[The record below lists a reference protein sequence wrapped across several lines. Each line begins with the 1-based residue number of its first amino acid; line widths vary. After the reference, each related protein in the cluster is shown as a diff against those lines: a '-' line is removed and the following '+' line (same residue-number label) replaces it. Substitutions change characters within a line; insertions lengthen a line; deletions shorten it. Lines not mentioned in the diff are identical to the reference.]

1 MKKKDKQNEVIY
13 LKDKMY
19 ELQLEAATRA
29 VEEVN
34 AVLEA
39 NGITG
44 QIEKLPAKGFFDVYN
59 KICADLS
66 RAESIDIKGLD
77 IEGNFSKAKEYIA
90 NTIRVY
96 LGDAE
101 DKYKA
106 AKNNGFN
113 FASSVLEYELVMNS
127 ITSGAIWRKENGEQD
142 LANSPLMKDIDVF
155 CVDPSDNNILDGD
168 QIVFENGRSLDGR
181 FFTSTSV
188 TGVQPVFRRED
199 GGLFIVVHILET
211 LEAPT
216 EEPIFAVRS
225 SDSENVSKNIFLAQ
239 EKGYKFFLLPNSKGK
254 QGDGLY
260 VESMKKGSAGELV
273 KIISCE
279 IVGDKNFIANFCGEV
294 KVDDVL
300 FNVIKK
306 DGYGEDIKSA
316 TLLLRKA

>member
-1 MKKKDKQNEVIY
+1 MKNNKQNEVIY
-13 LKDKMY
+13 LKDSMY
-19 ELQLEAATRA
+19 ELQLEAATHA
-29 VEEVN
+29 VEKVN
-34 AVLEA
+34 TILEA

-44 QIEKLPAKGFFDVYN
+44 SIEKLPAKGFFDVYN

-90 NTIRVY
+90 NTIRTY
-96 LGDAE
+96 LGDVE
-101 DKYKA
+101 DKYEA
-106 AKNNGFN
+106 AKNSGFN
-113 FASSVLEYELVMNS
+113 FASSILEYELVMNS
-127 ITSGAIWRKENGEQD
+127 ITSGAIWKKQNGEQD
-142 LANSPLMKDIDVF
+142 LSSSPLMKDIDVF
-155 CVDPSDNNILDGD
+155 CIDPSSNNIVNGD
-168 QIVFENGRSLDGR
+168 QVVFENGRSLDGR
-181 FFTSTSV
+181 FFTSTSI

-225 SDSENVSKNIFLAQ
+225 NDSENVSKNIFLAQ
-239 EKGYKFFLLPNSKGK
+239 EKGYRFFLLPNSRGK

-260 VESMKKGSAGELV
+260 VESMKEGSAGQLV
-273 KIISCE
+273 KIISCD
-279 IVGDKNFIANFCGEV
+279 IVGDKTFINNFCGEV

>member
-1 MKKKDKQNEVIY
+1 MKKNKKQEIIY
-13 LKDKMY
+13 LKDSMY

-34 AVLEA
+34 AVLAE

-44 QIEKLPAKGFFDVYN
+44 NIEKLSAKGFFDVYN

-90 NTIRVY
+90 NTVRMY

-101 DKYKA
+101 DKYEA
-106 AKNNGFN
+106 AKNSGFN

-127 ITSGAIWRKENGEQD
+127 ITSGAIWRRENGEQD

-155 CVDPSDNNILDGD
+155 CIDPSDNNILDGD
-168 QIVFENGRSLDGR
+168 QVVFKKGRSLDGR

-216 EEPIFAVRS
+216 
-225 SDSENVSKNIFLAQ
+225 
-239 EKGYKFFLLPNSKGK
+239 
-254 QGDGLY
+254 
-260 VESMKKGSAGELV
+260 
-273 KIISCE
+273 
-279 IVGDKNFIANFCGEV
+279 
-294 KVDDVL
+294 
-300 FNVIKK
+300 
-306 DGYGEDIKSA
+306 
-316 TLLLRKA
+316 

>member
-1 MKKKDKQNEVIY
+1 MKKNKKQEIIY
-13 LKDKMY
+13 LKDSMY

-34 AVLEA
+34 VVLAE

-44 QIEKLPAKGFFDVYN
+44 NIEKLSAKGFFDVYN

-90 NTIRVY
+90 NTVRMY

-101 DKYKA
+101 DKYEA
-106 AKNNGFN
+106 AKNSGFN

-142 LANSPLMKDIDVF
+142 LASSPLMKDIDVF
-155 CVDPSDNNILDGD
+155 CIDPSNNNILDGD
-168 QIVFENGRSLDGR
+168 QVVFENGRSLDGR

-260 VESMKKGSAGELV
+260 VESMKKDSANKLV

-279 IVGDKNFIANFCGEV
+279 IVGDKTFISNFCGEV

>member
-1 MKKKDKQNEVIY
+1 MKNNKQNEIIY
-13 LKDKMY
+13 LKDSMY

-39 NGITG
+39 NNIVGNIK
-44 QIEKLPAKGFFDVYN
+44 KLPAKGFFDIYN

-66 RAESIDIKGLD
+66 RAESVDIKGLD
-77 IEGNFSKAKEYIA
+77 IEGNFSKSKEYIA
-90 NTIRVY
+90 NTIRMY
-96 LGDAE
+96 LGETE
-101 DKYKA
+101 DKYEA
-106 AKNNGFN
+106 AKNSGFN
-113 FASSVLEYELVMNS
+113 FASSILEYELVINS
-127 ITSGAIWRKENGEQD
+127 ITSGAIWRRENGEQD

-155 CVDPSDNNILDGD
+155 CIGQSDNNILDGD
-168 QIVFENGRSLDGR
+168 QVVFKNGRSLDGR
-181 FFTSTSV
+181 FFTSTSI

-216 EEPIFAVRS
+216 EESIFAVRS
-225 SDSENVSKNIFLAQ
+225 NDSENVSKNIFLAQ
-239 EKGYKFFLLPNSKGK
+239 EKGYKFFLLPNSRGK

-260 VESMKKGSAGELV
+260 VESMKEGSAGKLV

-279 IVGDKNFIANFCGEV
+279 IVGDKTFISNFCGEV

>member
-1 MKKKDKQNEVIY
+1 MKKQEVIY
-13 LKDKMY
+13 LKDSMY

-29 VEEVN
+29 VEEIN

-39 NGITG
+39 NGIAG
-44 QIEKLPAKGFFDVYN
+44 NIEKLQAKGFFDTYN

-66 RAESIDIKGLD
+66 KSESVDIKGLD

-90 NTIRVY
+90 NTIRMY

-101 DKYKA
+101 DKYEA
-106 AKNNGFN
+106 AKNSGFN

-142 LANSPLMKDIDVF
+142 LSSSPLMKDIDVF
-155 CVDPSDNNILDGD
+155 CIDPSNNNILDGD

-225 SDSENVSKNIFLAQ
+225 NDSENVSKNIFLAQ

-260 VESMKKGSAGELV
+260 VESMKESSTGQLV
-273 KIISCE
+273 KIISCDV
-279 IVGDKNFIANFCGEV
+279 VGDKTFINSFCGEV

>member
-1 MKKKDKQNEVIY
+1 MKKQDKKEVIF

-34 AVLEA
+34 AILEA
-39 NGITG
+39 NGITNR
-44 QIEKLPAKGFFDVYN
+44 IEKLPAKGFFDIYN

-66 RAESIDIKGLD
+66 RAESINIKGLD
-77 IEGNFSKAKEYIA
+77 IDGNFSKAKEYIA
-90 NTIRVY
+90 NTVRVY

-101 DKYKA
+101 DKYEA
-106 AKNNGFN
+106 AKNSGFN
-113 FASSVLEYELVMNS
+113 FSSSVLEYELVMNS
-127 ITSGAIWRKENGEQD
+127 IISGAIWRKENGEQD
-142 LANSPLMKDIDVF
+142 LESSTLMKDVDVF
-155 CVDPSDNNILDGD
+155 CIDPSDNNLLDGD
-168 QIVFENGRSLDGR
+168 QVVFENGKSLDGR
-181 FFTSTSV
+181 FFTSTSI

-211 LEAPT
+211 LEAPI
-216 EEPIFAVRS
+216 EEPIFAIRS
-225 SDSENVSKNIFLAQ
+225 NDKENVSKNVFLAQ
-239 EKGYKFFLLPNSKGK
+239 KKGYKFFLLPNNKGK

-260 VESMKKGSAGELV
+260 VKSMKKGSAGKLV

-279 IVGDKNFIANFCGEV
+279 IVGDKNFITNFCGEV

-306 DGYGEDIKSA
+306 DGYGEDIKSS

>member
-1 MKKKDKQNEVIY
+1 MKKNNETIY

-29 VEEVN
+29 VEKVN
-34 AVLEA
+34 TVLEA

-44 QIEKLPAKGFFDVYN
+44 NIEKLSAKGFFDTYN

-66 RAESIDIKGLD
+66 KSESVDIKGLD

-90 NTIRVY
+90 NTIRMY

-101 DKYKA
+101 DKYEA
-106 AKNNGFN
+106 AKNSGFN

-127 ITSGAIWRKENGEQD
+127 ITSGAIWRRENGEQD
-142 LANSPLMKDIDVF
+142 LSTSPLMKDIDVF
-155 CVDPSDNNILDGD
+155 CIDPSNNNILDGD
-168 QIVFENGRSLDGR
+168 QVVFKNGRSLDGR

-188 TGVQPVFRRED
+188 TGVQPVFRRGD
-199 GGLFIVVHILET
+199 GGLFIIVHILET

-225 SDSENVSKNIFLAQ
+225 NDNENVSKNIFLAQ

-260 VESMKKGSAGELV
+260 VESMKEGSAGKLV
-273 KIISCE
+273 KIISCD
-279 IVGDKNFIANFCGEV
+279 IVGDKTFISNFCGEV

>member
-1 MKKKDKQNEVIY
+1 MKKNKQNEVIY
-13 LKDKMY
+13 LKDSMY

-29 VEEVN
+29 VEKVN
-34 AVLEA
+34 TILEA

-44 QIEKLPAKGFFDVYN
+44 SIEKLPAKGFFDVYN

-90 NTIRVY
+90 NTIRTY
-96 LGDAE
+96 LGDME
-101 DKYKA
+101 DKYEA
-106 AKNNGFN
+106 AKNSGFN

-127 ITSGAIWRKENGEQD
+127 ITSGAIWRKQNGEQD
-142 LANSPLMKDIDVF
+142 LSSSPLMKDIDVF
-155 CVDPSDNNILDGD
+155 CIDPSSNSIVNGD
-168 QIVFENGRSLDGR
+168 QVVFENGRSLDGR
-181 FFTSTSV
+181 FFTSTSI

-225 SDSENVSKNIFLAQ
+225 NDSENVSKNIFLAQ
-239 EKGYKFFLLPNSKGK
+239 EKGYRFFLLPNSRGK

-260 VESMKKGSAGELV
+260 VESMKEGSAGQLV
-273 KIISCE
+273 KIISCD
-279 IVGDKNFIANFCGEV
+279 IVGDKTFIANFCGEV

>member
-1 MKKKDKQNEVIY
+1 MKNNKQNEVIY
-13 LKDKMY
+13 LKDSMY

-29 VEEVN
+29 VEKVN
-34 AVLEA
+34 TILEA

-44 QIEKLPAKGFFDVYN
+44 RIEKLPAKGFFDVCN

-77 IEGNFSKAKEYIA
+77 IESNFSKAKEYIA
-90 NTIRVY
+90 NTIRTY
-96 LGDAE
+96 LGDVE
-101 DKYKA
+101 DKYEA
-106 AKNNGFN
+106 AKNSGFN

-127 ITSGAIWRKENGEQD
+127 ITSGAIWRKQNGEQD
-142 LANSPLMKDIDVF
+142 LSSSPLMKDIDVF
-155 CVDPSDNNILDGD
+155 CIDPSSNNIVNGD
-168 QIVFENGRSLDGR
+168 QVVFENGRSLDGR
-181 FFTSTSV
+181 FFTSTSI

-225 SDSENVSKNIFLAQ
+225 NDSENVSKNIFLAQ
-239 EKGYKFFLLPNSKGK
+239 EKGYRFFLLPNSRGK

-260 VESMKKGSAGELV
+260 VESMKEGSAGQLV

-279 IVGDKNFIANFCGEV
+279 IVGDKTFISNFCGEV

>member
-1 MKKKDKQNEVIY
+1 MKNNKQNEVIY
-13 LKDKMY
+13 LKDSMY
-19 ELQLEAATRA
+19 ELQLEAATHA
-29 VEEVN
+29 VEKVN
-34 AVLEA
+34 TILEA

-44 QIEKLPAKGFFDVYN
+44 SIEKLPAKGFFDVYN

-90 NTIRVY
+90 NTIRTY
-96 LGDAE
+96 LGDVE
-101 DKYKA
+101 DKYEA
-106 AKNNGFN
+106 AKNSGFN

-127 ITSGAIWRKENGEQD
+127 ITSGAIWRKQNGEQD
-142 LANSPLMKDIDVF
+142 LSSSPLMKDIDVF
-155 CVDPSDNNILDGD
+155 CIDPSSNNIVNGD
-168 QIVFENGRSLDGR
+168 QVVFENGRSLDGR
-181 FFTSTSV
+181 FFTSTSI

-225 SDSENVSKNIFLAQ
+225 NDSENVSKNIFLAQ
-239 EKGYKFFLLPNSKGK
+239 EKGYRFFLLPNSKGK

-260 VESMKKGSAGELV
+260 VESMKEGSAGQLV
-273 KIISCE
+273 KIISCD
-279 IVGDKNFIANFCGEV
+279 IVGDKTFINNFCGEV

>member
-1 MKKKDKQNEVIY
+1 MKKNNETIY

-34 AVLEA
+34 ATLEA

-66 RAESIDIKGLD
+66 RAESINIKGLD

-90 NTIRVY
+90 NTIRTY
-96 LGDAE
+96 LGDVE
-101 DKYKA
+101 DKYEA

-127 ITSGAIWRKENGEQD
+127 ITSGAIWRRENGEQD
-142 LANSPLMKDIDVF
+142 LASSPLMKDIDVF
-155 CVDPSDNNILDGD
+155 CIDPSNNNIIDGD
-168 QIVFENGRSLDGR
+168 QVVFENGRSLDGR
-181 FFTSTSV
+181 FFTYTSV

-260 VESMKKGSAGELV
+260 VESMKEGSAGKLV

-279 IVGDKNFIANFCGEV
+279 IVGDKTFISNFCGEV

>member
-1 MKKKDKQNEVIY
+1 MKNNKQNEVIY
-13 LKDKMY
+13 LKDSMY
-19 ELQLEAATRA
+19 ELQLEAATHA
-29 VEEVN
+29 VEKVN
-34 AVLEA
+34 TILEA

-44 QIEKLPAKGFFDVYN
+44 SIEKLPAKGFFDVYN

-90 NTIRVY
+90 NTIRTY
-96 LGDAE
+96 LGDVE
-101 DKYKA
+101 DKYEA
-106 AKNNGFN
+106 AKNSGFN

-127 ITSGAIWRKENGEQD
+127 ITSGAIWRKQNGEQD
-142 LANSPLMKDIDVF
+142 LSSSPLMKDIDVF
-155 CVDPSDNNILDGD
+155 CIDPSSNNIVNGD
-168 QIVFENGRSLDGR
+168 QVVFENGRSLDGR
-181 FFTSTSV
+181 FFTSTSI

-225 SDSENVSKNIFLAQ
+225 NDSENVSKNIFLAQ
-239 EKGYKFFLLPNSKGK
+239 EKGYRFFLLPNSRGK

-260 VESMKKGSAGELV
+260 VESMKEGSAGQLV
-273 KIISCE
+273 KIISCD
-279 IVGDKNFIANFCGEV
+279 IVGDKTFINNFCGEV

-306 DGYGEDIKSA
+306 DGYCEDIKSA

>member
-1 MKKKDKQNEVIY
+1 MKNNKQNEIIY
-13 LKDKMY
+13 LKDSMY

-34 AVLEA
+34 TVLA
-39 NGITG
+39 GNGIVG
-44 QIEKLPAKGFFDVYN
+44 NIEKLPAKGFFDVYN

-66 RAESIDIKGLD
+66 RAKSVDIKGLD

-90 NTIRVY
+90 NTIRTY
-96 LGDAE
+96 LGDTE
-101 DKYKA
+101 DKYEA
-106 AKNNGFN
+106 AKNSGFN

-142 LANSPLMKDIDVF
+142 LSTSPLMKDIDVF
-155 CVDPSDNNILDGD
+155 CIDPSDNNILDGD
-168 QIVFENGRSLDGR
+168 QVVFKNGRSLDGR
-181 FFTSTSV
+181 FFTSTSI

-216 EEPIFAVRS
+216 EEFIFAVRS
-225 SDSENVSKNIFLAQ
+225 NDSENVSKNIFLAQ
-239 EKGYKFFLLPNSKGK
+239 KRGYKFFLLPNSKGK

-260 VESMKKGSAGELV
+260 VESMKESSTGQLV
-273 KIISCE
+273 KIISCDV
-279 IVGDKNFIANFCGEV
+279 VGDKTFINNFCGEV

>member
-1 MKKKDKQNEVIY
+1 MKKQDKKEVIF

-39 NGITG
+39 NGITN
-44 QIEKLPAKGFFDVYN
+44 QIEKLPAKGFFDIYN

-77 IEGNFSKAKEYIA
+77 IDGNFSKAKEYIA
-90 NTIRVY
+90 NTVRVY

-101 DKYKA
+101 DKYEA
-106 AKNNGFN
+106 AKNSGFN

-142 LANSPLMKDIDVF
+142 LASSPLMKDIDVF
-155 CVDPSDNNILDGD
+155 CVDPSDNNLLDGD
-168 QIVFENGRSLDGR
+168 QVVFENGKSLDGR

-211 LEAPT
+211 LKAPT
-216 EEPIFAVRS
+216 EEPIFAIRS
-225 SDSENVSKNIFLAQ
+225 NDKENVSKNVFLAQ
-239 EKGYKFFLLPNSKGK
+239 EKGYKFFLLPNNKGK

-260 VESMKKGSAGELV
+260 VESMKKGSAGKLV

-279 IVGDKNFIANFCGEV
+279 IVGDKNFITNFCGEV

-306 DGYGEDIKSA
+306 DGYGEDIKSS
-316 TLLLRKA
+316 TLLLRKI

>member
-1 MKKKDKQNEVIY
+1 MKNNKQNEVIY
-13 LKDKMY
+13 LKDSMY
-19 ELQLEAATRA
+19 ELQLEAATHA
-29 VEEVN
+29 VEKVN
-34 AVLEA
+34 TILEA

-44 QIEKLPAKGFFDVYN
+44 SIEKLPAKGFFDVYN

-90 NTIRVY
+90 NTIRTY
-96 LGDAE
+96 LGDVE
-101 DKYKA
+101 DKYEA
-106 AKNNGFN
+106 AKNSGFN

-127 ITSGAIWRKENGEQD
+127 ITSGAIWRKQNGEQD
-142 LANSPLMKDIDVF
+142 LSSSPLMKDIDVF
-155 CVDPSDNNILDGD
+155 CIDPSSNNIVNGD
-168 QIVFENGRSLDGR
+168 QVVFENGRSLDGR
-181 FFTSTSV
+181 FFTSTSI

-225 SDSENVSKNIFLAQ
+225 NDSENVSKNIFLAQ
-239 EKGYKFFLLPNSKGK
+239 EKGYRFFLLPNSRGK

-260 VESMKKGSAGELV
+260 VESMKEGSAGQLV
-273 KIISCE
+273 KIISCD
-279 IVGDKNFIANFCGEV
+279 IVGDKTFINNFCGEI

>member
-1 MKKKDKQNEVIY
+1 MKNNKQNEIIY
-13 LKDKMY
+13 LKDSMY

-34 AVLEA
+34 TVLAE
-39 NGITG
+39 NGIVG
-44 QIEKLPAKGFFDVYN
+44 NIEKLPAKGFFDVYN

-66 RAESIDIKGLD
+66 RAESVDIKGLD

-90 NTIRVY
+90 NTIRTY

-101 DKYKA
+101 DKYEA
-106 AKNNGFN
+106 AKNSGFN

-142 LANSPLMKDIDVF
+142 LASSPLMKDIDVF
-155 CVDPSDNNILDGD
+155 CIDPTNNNILDGD
-168 QIVFENGRSLDGR
+168 QVVFENGRSLDGR

-211 LEAPT
+211 LETPT

-225 SDSENVSKNIFLAQ
+225 NDSENVPKNIFLAQ
-239 EKGYKFFLLPNSKGK
+239 KKGYKFFLLPNSKGK

-260 VESMKKGSAGELV
+260 VESMKESSTGQLV
-273 KIISCE
+273 KIISCDV
-279 IVGDKNFIANFCGEV
+279 VGDKTFINNFCGEV

>member
-1 MKKKDKQNEVIY
+1 MKNNKQNEIIY
-13 LKDKMY
+13 LKDSMY

-39 NGITG
+39 NNIVGNIK
-44 QIEKLPAKGFFDVYN
+44 KLPAKGFFDTYN

-66 RAESIDIKGLD
+66 RAESVDIKGLD

-90 NTIRVY
+90 NTIRMY
-96 LGDAE
+96 LSETE
-101 DKYKA
+101 DKYEA
-106 AKNNGFN
+106 AKNSGFN
-113 FASSVLEYELVMNS
+113 FASSILEYELVMNS
-127 ITSGAIWRKENGEQD
+127 ITSGAIWRKQNGEQD
-142 LANSPLMKDIDVF
+142 LSTSPLMKDIDVF
-155 CVDPSDNNILDGD
+155 CIDPSNNNIVDGD
-168 QIVFENGRSLDGR
+168 QVVFENGRSLDGR

-188 TGVQPVFRRED
+188 NGVQPVFRRED
-199 GGLFIVVHILET
+199 GGLFIVIHILET
-211 LEAPT
+211 LESPT
-216 EEPIFAVRS
+216 EEPIFAIRS
-225 SDSENVSKNIFLAQ
+225 NDSENVSKNIFLAQ

-260 VESMKKGSAGELV
+260 VESMKKGSAGKLV
-273 KIISCE
+273 KIISCD
-279 IVGDKNFIANFCGEV
+279 IVGDKNFITNFCGEV

-306 DGYGEDIKSA
+306 DGYDKDIKSA

>member
-1 MKKKDKQNEVIY
+1 MKNNKQNEVIY
-13 LKDKMY
+13 LKDSMY

-29 VEEVN
+29 VEKVN
-34 AVLEA
+34 TILEA

-44 QIEKLPAKGFFDVYN
+44 SIEKLPAKGFFDVYN

-90 NTIRVY
+90 NTIRTY
-96 LGDAE
+96 LGDVE
-101 DKYKA
+101 DKYEA
-106 AKNNGFN
+106 AKDSGFN

-127 ITSGAIWRKENGEQD
+127 ITSGAIWRKQNGEQD
-142 LANSPLMKDIDVF
+142 LSSSPLMKDIDVF
-155 CVDPSDNNILDGD
+155 CIDPFSNNIVNGD
-168 QIVFENGRSLDGR
+168 QVVFENGRSLDGR
-181 FFTSTSV
+181 FFTSTSI

-225 SDSENVSKNIFLAQ
+225 NDSENVSKNIFLAQ
-239 EKGYKFFLLPNSKGK
+239 EKGYRFFLLPNSRGK

-260 VESMKKGSAGELV
+260 VESMKEGSAGQLV

-279 IVGDKNFIANFCGEV
+279 IVGDKTFISNFCGEV

>member
-1 MKKKDKQNEVIY
+1 MKNNKQNEVIY
-13 LKDKMY
+13 LKDSMY
-19 ELQLEAATRA
+19 ELQLEAAIHA
-29 VEEVN
+29 VEKVN
-34 AVLEA
+34 TILEA

-44 QIEKLPAKGFFDVYN
+44 SIEKLLAKGFFDVYN

-90 NTIRVY
+90 NTIRTY
-96 LGDAE
+96 LGDVE
-101 DKYKA
+101 DKYEA
-106 AKNNGFN
+106 AKNSGFN

-127 ITSGAIWRKENGEQD
+127 ITSGAIWRKQNGEQD
-142 LANSPLMKDIDVF
+142 LSSSPLMKDIDVF
-155 CVDPSDNNILDGD
+155 CIDPSSNNIVNGD
-168 QIVFENGRSLDGR
+168 QVVFENGRSLDGR
-181 FFTSTSV
+181 FFTSTSI

-225 SDSENVSKNIFLAQ
+225 NDSENVSKNIFLAQ
-239 EKGYKFFLLPNSKGK
+239 EKGYRFFLLPNSRGK

-260 VESMKKGSAGELV
+260 VESMKEGSAGQLV
-273 KIISCE
+273 KIISCD
-279 IVGDKNFIANFCGEV
+279 IVGDKTFINNFCGEV

>member
-1 MKKKDKQNEVIY
+1 MKNNKQNEIIY
-13 LKDKMY
+13 LKDSMY

-39 NGITG
+39 NNIVGNIK
-44 QIEKLPAKGFFDVYN
+44 KLPAKGFFDTYN

-66 RAESIDIKGLD
+66 RAESVDIKGLD

-90 NTIRVY
+90 NTIRMY
-96 LGDAE
+96 LGETE
-101 DKYKA
+101 DKYEA
-106 AKNNGFN
+106 AKNSGFN
-113 FASSVLEYELVMNS
+113 FASSILEYELVMNS
-127 ITSGAIWRKENGEQD
+127 ITSGAIWRKQNGEQD
-142 LANSPLMKDIDVF
+142 LSTSPLMKDIDVF
-155 CVDPSDNNILDGD
+155 CIDPSNNNIVDGD
-168 QIVFENGRSLDGR
+168 QVVFENGRSLDGR

-188 TGVQPVFRRED
+188 NGVQPVFRRED
-199 GGLFIVVHILET
+199 GGLFIVIHILET
-211 LEAPT
+211 LESPT
-216 EEPIFAVRS
+216 EEPIFAIRS
-225 SDSENVSKNIFLAQ
+225 NDSENVSKNIFLAQ

-260 VESMKKGSAGELV
+260 VESMKKGSAGKLV
-273 KIISCE
+273 KIISCD
-279 IVGDKNFIANFCGEV
+279 IVGDKNFITNFCGEV

-306 DGYGEDIKSA
+306 DGYGKDIKSA

>member
-1 MKKKDKQNEVIY
+1 MKNNKQNEVIY
-13 LKDKMY
+13 LKDSMY

-29 VEEVN
+29 VEKVN
-34 AVLEA
+34 TILEA

-44 QIEKLPAKGFFDVYN
+44 SIEKLPAKGFFDVYN

-90 NTIRVY
+90 NTIRTY
-96 LGDAE
+96 LGDVE
-101 DKYKA
+101 DKYEA
-106 AKNNGFN
+106 AKNSGFN

-127 ITSGAIWRKENGEQD
+127 ITSGAIWRKQNGEQD
-142 LANSPLMKDIDVF
+142 LSSSPLMKDIDVF
-155 CVDPSDNNILDGD
+155 CIDPSSNNIVNGD
-168 QIVFENGRSLDGR
+168 QVVFENGRSLDGR
-181 FFTSTSV
+181 FFTSTSI

-225 SDSENVSKNIFLAQ
+225 NDSENVSKNIFLAQ
-239 EKGYKFFLLPNSKGK
+239 EKGYRFFLLPNSRGK

-260 VESMKKGSAGELV
+260 VESMKEGSAGQLV
-273 KIISCE
+273 KIISCD
-279 IVGDKNFIANFCGEV
+279 IVGDKTFINNFCGEV

-306 DGYGEDIKSA
+306 DGYGRDIKSA

>member
-1 MKKKDKQNEVIY
+1 MKKNNETIY
-13 LKDKMY
+13 LKDTMY

-34 AVLEA
+34 SILAE
-39 NGITG
+39 NDITG
-44 QIEKLPAKGFFDVYN
+44 SIEKLQAKGFFDTYN

-66 RAESIDIKGLD
+66 KSESVDIKGLD

-90 NTIRVY
+90 NTIRMY
-96 LGDAE
+96 LGDVK
-101 DKYKA
+101 DKYEA
-106 AKNNGFN
+106 AKNSGFN

-127 ITSGAIWRKENGEQD
+127 ITSGAIWRRENGEQD
-142 LANSPLMKDIDVF
+142 LASSPLMKDIDVF
-155 CVDPSDNNILDGD
+155 CIDPTNNNILDGD
-168 QIVFENGRSLDGR
+168 QVVFENGRSLDGR

-225 SDSENVSKNIFLAQ
+225 NDSENVSKNIFLAQ
-239 EKGYKFFLLPNSKGK
+239 KKGYKFFLLPNSKGK

-260 VESMKKGSAGELV
+260 VESMKESSTGQLV
-273 KIISCE
+273 KIISCDV
-279 IVGDKNFIANFCGEV
+279 VGDKTFINNFCGEV

>member
-1 MKKKDKQNEVIY
+1 MKNNKQNEVIY
-13 LKDKMY
+13 LKDSMY

-29 VEEVN
+29 VEKVN
-34 AVLEA
+34 TILEA

-44 QIEKLPAKGFFDVYN
+44 SIEKLPAKGFFDVYN

-66 RAESIDIKGLD
+66 RAESIDIKGLN

-90 NTIRVY
+90 NTIRTY
-96 LGDAE
+96 LGDVE
-101 DKYKA
+101 DKYEA
-106 AKNNGFN
+106 AKNSGFN

-127 ITSGAIWRKENGEQD
+127 ITSGAIWRKQNGEQD
-142 LANSPLMKDIDVF
+142 LSSSPLMKDIDVF
-155 CVDPSDNNILDGD
+155 CIDPSSNNIVNGD
-168 QIVFENGRSLDGR
+168 QVVFENGRSLDGR
-181 FFTSTSV
+181 FFTSTSI

-225 SDSENVSKNIFLAQ
+225 NDSENVSKNIFLAQ
-239 EKGYKFFLLPNSKGK
+239 EKGYRFFLLPNSRGK

-260 VESMKKGSAGELV
+260 VESMKEGSAGQLV

-279 IVGDKNFIANFCGEV
+279 IVGDKTFISNFCGEV

>member
-1 MKKKDKQNEVIY
+1 MKNNKQNEIY
-13 LKDKMY
+13 LKDSIY

-34 AVLEA
+34 TVLAE
-39 NGITG
+39 NDIVGN
-44 QIEKLPAKGFFDVYN
+44 IEKFPAKGFFDVYN

-90 NTIRVY
+90 NTIRTY

-101 DKYKA
+101 DKYEA
-106 AKNNGFN
+106 AKNSGFN

-142 LANSPLMKDIDVF
+142 LSTSPLMKDIDVF
-155 CVDPSDNNILDGD
+155 CIDPSDNNILDGD
-168 QIVFENGRSLDGR
+168 QVVFKNGRSLDGR
-181 FFTSTSV
+181 LFTSTSI

-216 EEPIFAVRS
+216 EESIFAVRS
-225 SDSENVSKNIFLAQ
+225 NDSENVSKNIFLAQ

-260 VESMKKGSAGELV
+260 VESMKKDSANKLV

-279 IVGDKNFIANFCGEV
+279 IVGDKTFISNFCGEV

>member
-1 MKKKDKQNEVIY
+1 MKNNKQNEIIY
-13 LKDKMY
+13 LKDSMY

-34 AVLEA
+34 TVLEA
-39 NGITG
+39 NNIVGNIK
-44 QIEKLPAKGFFDVYN
+44 KLPAKGFFDTYN

-66 RAESIDIKGLD
+66 RAESVDIKGLD

-90 NTIRVY
+90 NTIRMY
-96 LGDAE
+96 LGETE
-101 DKYKA
+101 DKYEA
-106 AKNNGFN
+106 AKNSGFN
-113 FASSVLEYELVMNS
+113 FASSILEYELVINS
-127 ITSGAIWRKENGEQD
+127 ITSGAIWRKQNGEQD
-142 LANSPLMKDIDVF
+142 LSTSPLMKDIDVF
-155 CVDPSDNNILDGD
+155 CIDPSNNNIVDGD
-168 QIVFENGRSLDGR
+168 QVVFENGRSLDGR

-199 GGLFIVVHILET
+199 GGLFIVIHILET
-211 LEAPT
+211 LKLPT
-216 EEPIFAVRS
+216 EEPIFAIRS
-225 SDSENVSKNIFLAQ
+225 NDSENVSKNIFLAQ

-260 VESMKKGSAGELV
+260 VESMKKGSAGKLV
-273 KIISCE
+273 KIISCD

>member
-1 MKKKDKQNEVIY
+1 MKKKQNETIY
-13 LKDKMY
+13 LKDSMY

-34 AVLEA
+34 AVLAE
-39 NGITG
+39 NGIAG
-44 QIEKLPAKGFFDVYN
+44 NIEKLPAKGFFDVYN

-90 NTIRVY
+90 NTIRTY
-96 LGDAE
+96 LCNAE
-101 DKYKA
+101 DKYEA
-106 AKNNGFN
+106 AKNSGFN
-113 FASSVLEYELVMNS
+113 FASSVLEYELIMNS

-142 LANSPLMKDIDVF
+142 LASSPLMKDIDVF
-155 CVDPSDNNILDGD
+155 CIDPSNNNILDGD
-168 QIVFENGRSLDGR
+168 QVVFENGRSLDGR

-211 LEAPT
+211 LEAPI

-260 VESMKKGSAGELV
+260 VESMKKDSANKLV

-279 IVGDKNFIANFCGEV
+279 IVGDKTFISNFCGEV

>member
-1 MKKKDKQNEVIY
+1 MKNNKQNEVIY
-13 LKDKMY
+13 LKDSMY

-29 VEEVN
+29 VEKVN
-34 AVLEA
+34 TILEA

-44 QIEKLPAKGFFDVYN
+44 SIEKLPAKGFFDVYN

-90 NTIRVY
+90 NTIRTY
-96 LGDAE
+96 LGDVE
-101 DKYKA
+101 DKYEA
-106 AKNNGFN
+106 AKNSGFN
-113 FASSVLEYELVMNS
+113 FASSILEYELVMNS
-127 ITSGAIWRKENGEQD
+127 ITSGAIWRRENGEQD
-142 LANSPLMKDIDVF
+142 LASSPLMKDIDVF
-155 CVDPSDNNILDGD
+155 CIDPSSNNIVNGD
-168 QIVFENGRSLDGR
+168 QVVFENGRSLDGR
-181 FFTSTSV
+181 FFTSTSI

-225 SDSENVSKNIFLAQ
+225 NDSENVSKNIFLAQ
-239 EKGYKFFLLPNSKGK
+239 EKGYRFFLLPNSRGK

-260 VESMKKGSAGELV
+260 VESMKEGSAGQLV
-273 KIISCE
+273 KIISCDV
-279 IVGDKNFIANFCGEV
+279 VGDKTFINNFCGEV

>member
-1 MKKKDKQNEVIY
+1 MKKQQEVIY
-13 LKDKMY
+13 LKDRMY
-19 ELQLEAATRA
+19 ELQLEAAVRA
-29 VEEVN
+29 VEEIN

-44 QIEKLPAKGFFDVYN
+44 SIEKLPAKGFFDVYN

-90 NTIRVY
+90 NTIRTY
-96 LGDAE
+96 LGDVE
-101 DKYKA
+101 DKYEA
-106 AKNNGFN
+106 AKNSGFN

-127 ITSGAIWRKENGEQD
+127 ITSGAIWRKQNGEQD
-142 LANSPLMKDIDVF
+142 LSSSPLMKDIDVF
-155 CVDPSDNNILDGD
+155 CIDPSSNNIVNGD
-168 QIVFENGRSLDGR
+168 QVVFENGRSLDGR
-181 FFTSTSV
+181 FFTSTSI

-199 GGLFIVVHILET
+199 GSLFIVVHILET

-225 SDSENVSKNIFLAQ
+225 NDSENVSKNIFLAQ
-239 EKGYKFFLLPNSKGK
+239 EKGYRFFLLPNSRGK

-260 VESMKKGSAGELV
+260 VESMKEGSAGQLV
-273 KIISCE
+273 KIISCDV
-279 IVGDKNFIANFCGEV
+279 VGDKTFINNFCGEV

>member
-1 MKKKDKQNEVIY
+1 MKNNKQNEVIY
-13 LKDKMY
+13 LKDSMY
-19 ELQLEAATRA
+19 ELQLEAATHA
-29 VEEVN
+29 VEKVN
-34 AVLEA
+34 TILEA

-44 QIEKLPAKGFFDVYN
+44 SIEKLPAKGFFDVYN

-90 NTIRVY
+90 NTIRTY
-96 LGDAE
+96 LGDVE
-101 DKYKA
+101 DKYEA
-106 AKNNGFN
+106 AKNSGFN

-127 ITSGAIWRKENGEQD
+127 ITSGAIWRKQNGEQD
-142 LANSPLMKDIDVF
+142 LSSSPLMKDIDVF
-155 CVDPSDNNILDGD
+155 CIDPSSNNIVNGD
-168 QIVFENGRSLDGR
+168 QVVFENGRSLDGR
-181 FFTSTSV
+181 FFTSTSI

-225 SDSENVSKNIFLAQ
+225 NDSENVSKNIFLAQ
-239 EKGYKFFLLPNSKGK
+239 EKGYRFFLLPNSRGK

-260 VESMKKGSAGELV
+260 VESMKEGSAGQLV
-273 KIISCE
+273 KIISCD
-279 IVGDKNFIANFCGEV
+279 IVGDKTFINNFCGEV

>member
-1 MKKKDKQNEVIY
+1 MKNNNQNEIIY
-13 LKDKMY
+13 LKDSMY

-29 VEEVN
+29 VQEVN

-39 NGITG
+39 NNIVGNIK
-44 QIEKLPAKGFFDVYN
+44 KLPAKGFFDTYN

-66 RAESIDIKGLD
+66 RAESVDIKGLD

-90 NTIRVY
+90 NTIRMY
-96 LGDAE
+96 LGETE
-101 DKYKA
+101 DKYEA
-106 AKNNGFN
+106 AKNSGFN
-113 FASSVLEYELVMNS
+113 FASSILEYELVINS
-127 ITSGAIWRKENGEQD
+127 ITSGAIWRKQNGEQD
-142 LANSPLMKDIDVF
+142 LSTSPLMKDIDVF
-155 CVDPSDNNILDGD
+155 CIDLSNNNIVDGD
-168 QIVFENGRSLDGR
+168 QVVFENGRSLDGR

-199 GGLFIVVHILET
+199 GGLFIVIHILET
-211 LEAPT
+211 LESPT
-216 EEPIFAVRS
+216 EEPIFAIRS
-225 SDSENVSKNIFLAQ
+225 NDSENVSKNIFLAQ

-260 VESMKKGSAGELV
+260 VESMKKGSAGKLV
-273 KIISCE
+273 KIISCD

-306 DGYGEDIKSA
+306 DGYDKDIKSA

>member
-1 MKKKDKQNEVIY
+1 MKNNKQNEVIY
-13 LKDKMY
+13 LKDSMY
-19 ELQLEAATRA
+19 ELQLEAATHA
-29 VEEVN
+29 VEKVN
-34 AVLEA
+34 TILEA

-44 QIEKLPAKGFFDVYN
+44 SIEKLPAKGFFDVYN

-90 NTIRVY
+90 NTIRTY
-96 LGDAE
+96 LGDVE
-101 DKYKA
+101 DKYEA
-106 AKNNGFN
+106 AKNSGFN

-127 ITSGAIWRKENGEQD
+127 ITSGAIWRKQNGEQD
-142 LANSPLMKDIDVF
+142 LSSSPLMKDIDVF
-155 CVDPSDNNILDGD
+155 CIDPSSNNIVNGD
-168 QIVFENGRSLDGR
+168 QVVFENGRSLDGR
-181 FFTSTSV
+181 FFTSTSI

-216 EEPIFAVRS
+216 EEPIFVVRS
-225 SDSENVSKNIFLAQ
+225 NDSENIYKNIFLAQ
-239 EKGYKFFLLPNSKGK
+239 EKSYRFFLLPNSRGK

-260 VESMKKGSAGELV
+260 VESMKEGSAGQLV
-273 KIISCE
+273 KIISCD
-279 IVGDKNFIANFCGEV
+279 IVGDKTFINNFCGEV

>member
-1 MKKKDKQNEVIY
+1 MKNNKQNEVIY
-13 LKDKMY
+13 LKDSMY

-29 VEEVN
+29 VEKVN
-34 AVLEA
+34 TILEA

-44 QIEKLPAKGFFDVYN
+44 SIEKLPAKGFFDVYN

-90 NTIRVY
+90 NTIRTY
-96 LGDAE
+96 LGDVE
-101 DKYKA
+101 DKYEA
-106 AKNNGFN
+106 AKNSGFN

-127 ITSGAIWRKENGEQD
+127 ITSGAIWRKQNGEQD
-142 LANSPLMKDIDVF
+142 LSSSPLMKDIDVF
-155 CVDPSDNNILDGD
+155 CIDPSSNNIVNGD
-168 QIVFENGRSLDGR
+168 QVVFENGRSLDGR
-181 FFTSTSV
+181 FFTSTSI

-225 SDSENVSKNIFLAQ
+225 NDSENVSKNIFLAQ
-239 EKGYKFFLLPNSKGK
+239 EKGYRFFLLPNSRGK

-260 VESMKKGSAGELV
+260 VESMKEGSAGQLV
-273 KIISCE
+273 KIISCD
-279 IVGDKNFIANFCGEV
+279 IVGDKTFINNFCGEV